1 MIGSDHGRTKRTRI
15 IPRLTGL
22 LLLAVPVACAAPS
35 DGTLPTAE
43 QVLSYYQS
51 DRTMDAEIV
60 GNVAVL
66 RVSQSAE
73 QLRRGG
79 SLWAKVGP
87 YVFLFSEE
95 TRQLFTDF
103 DGLAAVRV
111 ITTVGDTEVAN
122 ALLAHEELSDV
133 LWARS
138 LNIAGRAR
146 LEGTNR
152 MTLLEDLVE
161 WGEAHTDFTY
171 NERFT
176 RR

>member
-1 MIGSDHGRTKRTRI
+1 MIERSSSS
-15 IPRLTGL
+15 LVLALGL
-22 LLLAVPVACAAPS
+22 ALGMGACAPS
-35 DGTLPTAE
+35 SAGTLPTADE
-43 QVLSYYQS
+43 VLSYYRS
-51 DRTMDAEIV
+51 DRALHAEIA

-66 RVSQSAE
+66 RVEQSVD

-79 SLWAKVGP
+79 TLWAKVGP

-95 TRQLFTDF
+95 TKRLMEDF

-111 ITTVGDTEVAN
+111 ITTVGEAEVAS
-122 ALLAHEELSDV
+122 ALLMHGELSEV
-133 LWARS
+133 QWARA

-146 LEGTNR
+146 IEGTER
-152 MTLLEDLVE
+152 MTLLEDLVD
-161 WGEAHTDFTY
+161 WGESHTEFTY